1 MGKAALTL
9 VLVALS
15 PAAVA
20 ACGGSD
26 KRADGL
32 AGQVQVADPGAIH
45 VHGLG
50 VNPADG
56 ALFIASHTGLFRAAP
71 GERTAERVGDR
82 FQDTMGFTVTGP
94 DRFLGSGH
102 PDGRDELPPFLGLI
116 STEDAGRDWKP
127 VSLLGEQDFHVL
139 EAARQR
145 IYGYG
150 TNFETRIAGL
160 LVSDDAGGSWQK
172 RAAPE
177 PLLSLA
183 IAPAE
188 PDRVMATGERGVY
201 LSGDAGRRWR
211 SISREAGFVAWPRPA
226 AAYLVTLDGRV
237 RSSVD
242 AGVSWQPVGDTGG
255 RPAAFESGGSDL
267 YVALHNGTI
276 KRSKDGG
283 RSWSVRT
290 RPQGR

>member
-1 MGKAALTL
+1 MSKAALSFA
-9 VLVALS
+9 LVALS
-15 PAAVA
+15 TGAAA

-26 KRADGL
+26 ERPDDPGP
-32 AGQVQVADPGAIH
+32 QVQVADPGAVH

-71 GERTAERVGDR
+71 GERTARRVGDR

-102 PDGRDELPPFLGLI
+102 PDGRDRLPPFLGLI
-116 STEDAGRDWKP
+116 RTDDSGRSWKP
-127 VSLLGEQDFHVL
+127 VSLLGKQDFHVL
-139 EAARQR
+139 EAAGRR
-145 IYGYG
+145 IYGFG
-150 TNFETRIAGL
+150 TNFETRAAGL
-160 LVSDDAGGSWQK
+160 LVSDDAGGNWQK

-177 PLLSLA
+177 RLLSLA
-183 IAPAE
+183 IDPAD
-188 PDRVMATGERGVY
+188 PDRVLATGERGVY
-201 LSGDAGRRWR
+201 LSADAGRRWR
-211 SISREAGFVAWPRPA
+211 SISREPGFVAWPRPA
-226 AAYLVTLDGRV
+226 GAYLLTLDGRV
-237 RSSVD
+237 SSSAD
-242 AGVSWQPVGDTGG
+242 AGVSWRPIGGPGG

-290 RPQGR
+290 RPRAR